1 MKTGDWKNIAELLG
15 IAAIVASLIFV
26 GLQLKQSQEIAI
38 ASQYQARAD
47 ATMAFF
53 NAHIEAGYVIRPLR
67 DQVSDTLSAEDL
79 SAALWYW
86 YAFDNH
92 HFQNQ
97 SGFLSEGAW
106 HGQLRS
112 MQEFYNICA
121 ARVVYESRKISFR
134 PELVA
139 LVESWEDKC

>member
-1 MKTGDWKNIAELLG
+1 MGKLAMKTGDWKNIAELLG

-92 HFQNQ
+92 HFQNRC
-97 SGFLSEGAW
+97 AW
-106 HGQLRS
+106 TIAERNTLTNYRR
-112 MQEFYNICA
+112 MT
-121 ARVVYESRKISFR
+121 KT
-134 PELVA
+134 
-139 LVESWEDKC
+139 KC